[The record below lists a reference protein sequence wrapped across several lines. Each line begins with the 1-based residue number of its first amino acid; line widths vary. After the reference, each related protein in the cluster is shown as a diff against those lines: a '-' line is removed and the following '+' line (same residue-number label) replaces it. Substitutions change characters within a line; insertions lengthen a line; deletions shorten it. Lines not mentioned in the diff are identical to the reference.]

1 MELPILLGHGFS
13 HAVSACVLTRLQPLM
28 AHFSGCWV
36 AHPRLLRVGLFL
48 RFFSGV
54 LPPILTPVIPNE
66 REESASALSLI
77 AASSY
82 PACEEREEPRG
93 ASRHLAFFLPSRL
106 PRLVLLLPGA
116 VNGLPKIS

>member
-1 MELPILLGHGFS
+1 MATSDFVRAWLQPCRKCLRFNPASAADGPLFGLLGG
-13 HAVSACVLTRLQPLM
+13 P
-28 AHFSGCWV
+28 
-36 AHPRLLRVGLFL
+36 PRLLRVGLFL
-48 RFFSGV
+48 RFFSGA
-54 LPPILTPVIPNE
+54 LPPVLTPVIPNE

-93 ASRHLAFFLPSRL
+93 VSRHLAFFLPSRL

-116 VNGLPKIS
+116 VNGLPELS